1 VVSDA
6 DRRGSPSVATTP
18 SGVRAGNPTAVT
30 GSTNMSELSDV
41 TILTLLGLALLAA
54 LLAALSAW
62 RNRRALDAAR
72 AESATL
78 QREMQLLQ
86 QSVSALTAGALGL
99 DRRLDR
105 LAAREQVLA
114 ERQETYE
121 IQQADEQPYSHAIR
135 LVQQGASVNR
145 LVEELELSESEA
157 SLIVRLH
164 GQRDSA

>member
-1 VVSDA
+1 
-6 DRRGSPSVATTP
+6 
-18 SGVRAGNPTAVT
+18 
-30 GSTNMSELSDV
+30 MSELPDAV
-41 TILTLLGLALLAA
+41 ILVLLGLAIVGVLLAGV
-54 LLAALSAW
+54 SAW
-62 RNRRALDAAR
+62 RDRRALDAAR
-72 AESATL
+72 AETASL
-78 QREMQLLQ
+78 QRELQLLQ
-86 QSVSALTAGALGL
+86 QSVSGLTAGAIGL

-145 LVEELELSESEA
+145 LVEELDLSESEA

-164 GQRDSA
+164 GHRDSA